1 MTTRIAYRVCPL
13 CEAGCGLEITLTG
26 NEVTRVRG
34 DKDHV
39 MSKGFCC
46 PKGIAIKE
54 LHEDPDRLRHP
65 VIKEKGVFREATW
78 QEAFQKVRDG
88 LDNVRKANGYDSV
101 AIYLG
106 NPNTHT
112 MAGALLLKPLIKALK
127 TKNFFT
133 ASTVDQIPKQTACGF
148 LYGSTDLIP
157 VPDIDNTNLFVIF
170 GGNPLVSGGSLMTA
184 PDMPG
189 RIKRL
194 KQRGGKLIVI
204 DPMKTRTAEAADIHH
219 YIRPGTD
226 TVLLFAIVR
235 SLFFEYA
242 LPKIDPPNNCVCS
255 FKKIE
260 KLKKYSEI
268 FTAELAS
275 RICGINEQAI
285 KELSKE
291 IAETE
296 KCAVYGRMGTSTVR
310 FGTIASWLIEI
321 INILTGNLDRQGG
334 TMFSRPAH
342 IPEKSR
348 SKKGFVTG
356 RWGSRVSGAPEVGGE
371 IPVSV
376 MAEEM
381 ETPGEGQ
388 IKALVTVAG
397 NPVVAI
403 PESERV
409 DKALDKLEFMV
420 SVDFY
425 INETTRH
432 ADVIL
437 PPASPL
443 SHGHYDFV
451 FHGLSVRNGAIYSPP
466 VFDKGENEKD
476 KWEILAQL
484 ALIAEGKTPE
494 TKPEILAESMVND
507 MADATIKA
515 IGGET
520 SGVTREMLTDQ
531 LTGSTGPE
539 RILDFLLK
547 VGPYGDGFGM
557 KPGGL
562 SLKKLIEYPHGIDLG
577 SLEPRLES
585 IISTKDKMIDFF
597 PEVMEKEINKLSEW
611 ASSYNKPE
619 SEFFLIGRRHIKT
632 NNSWFHNL
640 PSMTKGNRCSLLINT
655 IDASRLGLSDGNLA
669 EIESEAGKI
678 TVPITVSEKIM
689 PGVVSIPHGW
699 GHDMHG
705 AKLSNAIK
713 TPGVNTNRIT
723 PAKFDPICGNAV
735 LNGIAVTV
743 KAVTES
749 N

>member
-1 MTTRIAYRVCPL
+1 MTTRTAYRVCPL
-13 CEAGCGLEITLTG
+13 CEAGCGLELTLTG
-26 NEVTRVRG
+26 NEVTKVRG

-65 VIKEKGVFREATW
+65 VIKENGAFRKATW
-78 QEAFQKVRDG
+78 EEAFQKVSEGFDS
-88 LDNVRKANGYDSV
+88 VRKFHGHDAI

-112 MAGALLLKPLIKALK
+112 MAGAIFLKPLIKSLK

-148 LYGSTDLIP
+148 LYGSNELIP
-157 VPDIDNTNLFVIF
+157 VPDIDHTDLFVIF

-189 RIKRL
+189 RIKKL
-194 KQRGGKLIVI
+194 KERGGKLVVI
-204 DPMKTRTAEAADIHH
+204 DPVKTRTAEAADIHH

-226 TVLLFAIVR
+226 VALLFAIVR
-235 SLFFEYA
+235 ILIKDFG
-242 LPKIDPPNNCVCS
+242 LPRHSYDDRLRNLG
-255 FKKIE
+255 
-260 KLKKYSEI
+260 KLRDYSEI
-268 FTAELAS
+268 FTVELAS
-275 RICGINEQAI
+275 KICGIPEEAI
-285 KELSKE
+285 KKLAKD

-296 KCAVYGRMGTSTVR
+296 KSAVYGRMGTSTVR
-310 FGTIASWLIEI
+310 YGTISSWLIEI

-334 TMFSRPAH
+334 TMFPKPAH
-342 IPEKSR
+342 IPEKAR

-356 RWGSRVSGAPEVGGE
+356 RWKSRVSRAPEVGGE

-381 ETPGEGQ
+381 ETPGQGQ
-388 IKALVTVAG
+388 IRALVTVAG

-409 DKALDKLEFMV
+409 DRAIAGLDFMV

-425 INETTRH
+425 INETTRY

-451 FHGLSVRNGAIYSPP
+451 FHGFAVRNGAVYSPP
-466 VFDKGENEKD
+466 VIEKNADERD
-476 KWEILAQL
+476 KWEILARL
-484 ALIAEGKTPE
+484 ALIADGKGLE
-494 TKPEILAESMVND
+494 AKASDLGDSMVNEL
-507 MADATIKA
+507 ADATIKA
-515 IGGET
+515 IGGEA
-520 SGVTREMLTDQ
+520 SGVKREMLTGQ
-531 LTGSTGPE
+531 LTGRTMPE

-547 VGPYGDGFGM
+547 IGPYGDGFGM

-562 SLKKLIEYPHGIDLG
+562 SLQKLLESPHGIDLG
-577 SLEPRLES
+577 ALTSRLGS
-585 IISTKDKMIDFF
+585 VISTQDRKIDLL
-597 PEVMEKEINKLSEW
+597 PEVMENEIQNLCKW
-611 ASSYNKPE
+611 ASLNEKYE
-619 SEFFLIGRRHIKT
+619 YDMLLIGRRHIRT

-640 PSMTKGNRCSLLINT
+640 PSMTKGNQCSLIVNPT
-655 IDASRLGLSDGNLA
+655 DASRLGLSDKCYA
-669 EIESEAGKI
+669 ELESDTGMI
-678 TVPITVSEKIM
+678 TVPVSVSDRIM
-689 PGVVSIPHGW
+689 PGVVSLPHGW
-699 GHDMHG
+699 GHDMEG
-705 AKLSNAIK
+705 SVLSNAQK
-713 TPGVNTNRIT
+713 NPGVNTNRIT
-723 PAKFDPICGNAV
+723 PNRFDPLCGNAV
-735 LNGIAVTV
+735 LNGITV
-743 KAVTES
+743 KVRALRD
-749 N
+749 

>member
-1 MTTRIAYRVCPL
+1 MTTRTAFRVCPF

-65 VIKEKGVFREATW
+65 VIKENGAFRKATW
-78 QEAFQKVRDG
+78 EEAFKKISEGFDS
-88 LDNVRKANGYDSV
+88 VRKSHGNDAI

-112 MAGALLLKPLIKALK
+112 MAGALFLKPLIKALK
-127 TKNFFT
+127 TRNFFT

-148 LYGSTDLIP
+148 LYGSNELIP
-157 VPDIDNTNLFVIF
+157 VPDIDHTALFVIF

-189 RIKRL
+189 RIKKL
-194 KQRGGKLIVI
+194 KERGGKLVVI

-219 YIRPGTD
+219 FIRPGTD
-226 TVLLFAIVR
+226 VALLFAIVR
-235 SLFFEYA
+235 ILIKDFG
-242 LPKIDPPNNCVCS
+242 LPRHSYDDRLKNLD
-255 FKKIE
+255 
-260 KLKKYSEI
+260 KLRDYSEI
-268 FTAELAS
+268 FTVELAS
-275 RICGINEQAI
+275 KICGIPEEAI
-285 KELSKE
+285 KNLAKDIS
-291 IAETE
+291 ETE
-296 KCAVYGRMGTSTVR
+296 KSTVYGRMGTSTVR
-310 FGTIASWLIEI
+310 YGTISSWLIEI

-334 TMFSRPAH
+334 TMFPKPAH
-342 IPEKSR
+342 IPEKAR

-356 RWGSRVSGAPEVGGE
+356 RWKSRVSGAPEVGGE

-381 ETPGEGQ
+381 ETPGQGQ
-388 IKALVTVAG
+388 IRALVTVAG

-409 DKALDKLEFMV
+409 DRAIAGLDFMV

-451 FHGLSVRNGAIYSPP
+451 FHGFAVRNGAVYSPP
-466 VFDKGENEKD
+466 VIEKNDDERD
-476 KWEILAQL
+476 KWEILARL
-484 ALIAEGKTPE
+484 ALIADGKGLE
-494 TKPEILAESMVND
+494 TEASDLGESMVNEL
-507 MADATIKA
+507 AHATIKA
-515 IGGET
+515 IGGEV
-520 SGVTREMLTDQ
+520 SGVTREMLTGQ
-531 LTGSTGPE
+531 LTGKTVPE

-547 VGPYGDGFGM
+547 IGPYGDGFGM
-557 KPGGL
+557 KPGRL
-562 SLKKLIEYPHGIDLG
+562 SLQKLLESPHGIDLG
-577 SLEPRLES
+577 ALTSRLGS
-585 IISTKDKMIDFF
+585 VISTPDRKIDLL
-597 PEVMEKEINKLSEW
+597 PEVLENEIKNLCKW
-611 ASSYNKPE
+611 ASLNEKSE
-619 SEFFLIGRRHIKT
+619 SDMLLIGRRHIRT

-640 PSMTKGNRCSLLINT
+640 PSMTKGNSCSLIVNPT
-655 IDASRLGLSDGNLA
+655 DASRLGLSDKGKA
-669 EIESEAGKI
+669 EIKSDKGII
-678 TVPITVSEKIM
+678 TVPVSVSDRIM
-689 PGVVSIPHGW
+689 PGVVSLPHGW
-699 GHDMHG
+699 GHDMEG
-705 AKLSNAIK
+705 ARLSNAEK
-713 TPGVNTNRIT
+713 NPGVNTNRIT
-723 PAKFDPICGNAV
+723 PNRFDPLCGNAV
-735 LNGIAVTV
+735 LNGIPV
-743 KAVTES
+743 KVRALRY
-749 N
+749 